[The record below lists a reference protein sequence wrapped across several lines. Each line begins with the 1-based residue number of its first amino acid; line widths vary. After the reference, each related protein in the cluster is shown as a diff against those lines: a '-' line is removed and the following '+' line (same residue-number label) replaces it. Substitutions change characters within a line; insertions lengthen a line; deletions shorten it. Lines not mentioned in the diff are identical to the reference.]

1 MKKVGIISLYYKNY
15 NYGGLLQS
23 YALVRYLNL
32 HSFDTEQISWDFMGG
47 LKRYKNETVHHKSI
61 VQIIKKNIITLIE
74 HTNRKNHSKRA
85 IAFERFENIIPH
97 SLKVY
102 TQDDIEGAIDNY
114 DCFITGSDQVWNMS
128 RYNPEQFLHFVP
140 NSKIKLS
147 YAASMPDMNLT
158 EDQKTIVCEHLKNLD
173 AVSVREKNTADKLNE
188 WSEKKVE
195 WVLDP
200 TLLLNDSD
208 WDIVAKP
215 YDIKDDYIF
224 CYFLGGRSDIR
235 QIAKAFAKKM
245 GLKIATFSHL
255 GCTNISDVKFGNYKI
270 YDAAPDEFLSIIKN
284 AKYVLTDSFHATV
297 FSYIFKTKFFV
308 FSRAGQENTDSRITS
323 LLEVFDETERFC
335 TGNKFNIGYLLSLKD
350 KAVTDESVKF
360 AQMKKKSEQFLINS
374 IQTRK

>member
-47 LKRYKNETVHHKSI
+47 LKRYKDETAHHKSI

-74 HTNRKNHSKRA
+74 NTNRKNHSKRA
-85 IAFERFENIIPH
+85 IAFERFANIIPH

-102 TQDDIEGAIDNY
+102 TQDDIEGTIGNY

-147 YAASMPDMNLT
+147 YAASMPDINLT

-215 YDIKDDYIF
+215 YDIKNDYIF

-245 GLKIATFSHL
+245 RLKIATFSHL

-335 TGNKFNIGYLLSLKD
+335 TGNKFNVGYLLSLKD

-360 AQMKKKSEQFLINS
+360 AQMKKKSEQFLIDS